1 MDGLAIRTGQLRST
15 RPRLTR
21 PRRRLR
27 IDREALAVALRG
39 PAPRGASCDGPPA
52 PRRLEQPLPCT
63 SPISDVPRR
72 RRVHRLIGSRADGKH
87 PQSLRSPPHR
97 PLQSDASNGRNAFHR
112 VATERVSPSGEA
124 RGPPGRWL
132 RTPSRTVLTSEP
144 PPRASARAAVSSS
157 ASVAP
162 SIRLAAPRAE
172 RRAMRRTDV
181 CRLTSSYEHPRLV
194 GSRGRPALAR
204 LRHRGVRLLHGSA
217 IRFGGPHVLLVST
230 APGVVFPAR
239 RVRSEPLAPCRLSH
253 VCDGARATSNRGSRR
268 DRRYPVRVNGAGRK
282 RRSGVPSIGR
292 GPSPCNALSSIRLR
306 PGPGTRFGHRGTVRR
321 RLSPARTLS
330 DPRGPGSRARAPAA
344 NGKRAS
350 WSLGVARRLLQP
362 HYDARAHPTSVRSSH
377 ASGAFA
383 PLLAGTNGCRLRWPP
398 RCVAAPR
405 ACEPRSA
412 RDGFRTPRST
422 RVDGTES
429 RAGALERRRAARVGT
444 RVPSSW
450 RSGHPGHRS
459 ESPRALERLVAR
471 RTGRDPP
478 RMLPREGRH
487 RWKDRGAFYR
497 DGILTRAGDGSLV
510 RARTGAPSRHL
521 RGGIAR
527 ELARLFHRFRR
538 ACL

>member
-1 MDGLAIRTGQLRST
+1 LRLLERSDARCVGPMSAVSRLRTST
-15 RPRLTR
+15 RASSVPGGV
-21 PRRRLR
+21 RRLR
-27 IDREALAVALRG
+27 ACVTEEFACFTAVR
-39 PAPRGASCDGPPA
+39 
-52 PRRLEQPLPCT
+52 
-63 SPISDVPRR
+63 
-72 RRVHRLIGSRADGKH
+72 
-87 PQSLRSPPHR
+87 
-97 PLQSDASNGRNAFHR
+97 F
-112 VATERVSPSGEA
+112 
-124 RGPPGRWL
+124 
-132 RTPSRTVLTSEP
+132 
-144 PPRASARAAVSSS
+144 ASAGRTFSSCPPLRALSSRHG
-157 ASVAP
+157 ACGP
-162 SIRLAAPRAE
+162 SLW
-172 RRAMRRTDV
+172 
-181 CRLTSSYEHPRLV
+181 H
-194 GSRGRPALAR
+194 
-204 LRHRGVRLLHGSA
+204 
-217 IRFGGPHVLLVST
+217 
-230 APGVVFPAR
+230 
-239 RVRSEPLAPCRLSH
+239 PCRLSH

-487 RWKDRGAFYR
+487 RWKDRGAFYCR